1 MADEVIPRGFFRRTT
16 CLQPQT
22 VSSRRVIENTFDIL
36 ASRWRIF
43 NSSLNAS
50 FKNIEKSAI
59 VFHNYLRQTDNAL
72 YCPQVVADCE
82 ETDGSITKRH
92 WRELVNNK
100 SPFLTPLSN
109 GLWLKIQRGCNARCT
124 ERVCKFFRG

>member
-1 MADEVIPRGFFRRTT
+1 M
-16 CLQPQT
+16 
-22 VSSRRVIENTFDIL
+22 IENTFGTL

-43 NSSLNAS
+43 NSPLNAS
-50 FKNIEKSAI
+50 FENIERYVKSAI
-59 VFHNYLRQTDNAL
+59 VLHNYLRQTDNAL
-72 YCPQVVADCE
+72 YCPQVVVDCE
-82 ETDGSITKRH
+82 EMDGSITKRH